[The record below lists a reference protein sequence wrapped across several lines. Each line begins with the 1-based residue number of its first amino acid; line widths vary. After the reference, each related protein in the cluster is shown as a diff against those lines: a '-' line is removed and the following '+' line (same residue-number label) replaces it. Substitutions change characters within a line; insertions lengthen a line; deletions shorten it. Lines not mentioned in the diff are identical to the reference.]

1 MSSTTKDPSTNG
13 AAAAAAA
20 DSDSE
25 DDYMKMTFTDEP
37 TFTTASSS
45 KSKSGKP
52 IETSLQRRLRLQR
65 EGEIRGRVKS
75 KAELAAEEE
84 ARREAALSTSLFDKL
99 VAPSPKAA
107 PSSSSASASASP
119 APAAAAPVI
128 GVTAKSKGL
137 AMMAKMGFVP
147 GTALGAKSTD
157 SEARTEPI
165 KISIKDGR
173 EGIGL
178 ESERKRKMREA
189 AEAAGEMAK
198 KAKVDEEGYRER
210 VRREREEARL
220 ERQVHAAQKVAE
232 GMDEDYGDEVGGEEG
247 GIQKIEERDDDD
259 REDGSEN
266 GSDSREKK
274 RRKKKTG
281 ASSSRP
287 LRAIP
292 VVYRGLVRSREEAER
307 ERRMRYDLEQS
318 SMLSSTRLPT
328 YVDDE
333 LDMDDKHALGK
344 DIGAVHKPWNTYVM
358 AEDLDEEDPELDEFN
373 ALSPDERLR
382 RLVLYMRDKHHY
394 CFWCK
399 AKYEDA
405 EMDGCPGLTEEDHD

>member
-1 MSSTTKDPSTNG
+1 MSSTTKDPSAKG
-13 AAAAAAA
+13 AAA

-37 TFTTASSS
+37 TFTTSR

-99 VAPSPKAA
+99 VAPSPKITSHS
-107 PSSSSASASASP
+107 PSASASP
-119 APAAAAPVI
+119 APATAASPPI
-128 GVTAKSKGL
+128 TTKSKGL

-147 GTALGAKSTD
+147 GTALGAKSAE

-198 KAKVDEEGYRER
+198 KARVDEEGYRER

-220 ERQVHAAQKVAE
+220 ERQVYAAQKVAE
-232 GMDEDYGDEVGGEEG
+232 GMDEDYGDEVGDRMGGEGEV
-247 GIQKIEERDDDD
+247 QKLEERADSG
-259 REDGSEN
+259 EDESEY

-274 RRKKKTG
+274 RRRKNTG

-287 LRAIP
+287 LRFIP

-333 LDMDDKHALGK
+333 LDTDDKHALGK
-344 DIGAVHKPWNTYVM
+344 DIATVHKPWNTYVM

-382 RLVLYMRDKHHY
+382 RLVQYMREKHHY

-405 EMDGCPGLTEEDHD
+405 EMDGCPGLTEEEHD